1 MLCKKQNKETKK
13 HELVIKN
20 ILIMKTYKSN
30 VFYSK
35 ANVKTKV
42 LTLRKKFPDNSKPW

>member
-1 MLCKKQNKETKK
+1 MLCKKQNKESKK
-13 HELVIKN
+13 HELVKN